1 MCKSE
6 TFTAAFC
13 VPVSDAA
20 TSNLFKK
27 LFASLPAGTVAFLIA
42 EPILFTIIAPAVVL
56 LLLSRKD
63 AITFDG
69 LTSSAE
75 FVLFGLL

>member
-1 MCKSE
+1 MWISLLRNASAVLCKSE

-27 LFASLPAGTVAFLIA
+27 LFASLSAGTVTFLIA

-56 LLLSRKD
+56 LLAS
-63 AITFDG
+63 
-69 LTSSAE
+69 
-75 FVLFGLL
+75 